1 MIGQSQERRSIFLN
15 YQWDFSFLWGYSG
28 LLARGLWVSIGFTI
42 ATVLLG
48 LLFGMVSALA
58 KLSRFRILQF
68 LATAYIELFRCT
80 PVLVQLIWFY
90 YALPVLL
97 GIQIAPATA
106 GILCL
111 SLYGGSF
118 YAEIIRG
125 GIVSIDRGQTEAG
138 QALGMLPWQV
148 MCRLVLPQALRR
160 MIPALMNQSVMQFKN
175 TSLVSILAI
184 PDLLYQGQLVA
195 HDIYRPLEV
204 YTIIAVIYFTF
215 LYPLTALVRRS
226 EVYFSRAD

>member
-1 MIGQSQERRSIFLN
+1 MN
-15 YQWDFSFLWGYSG
+15 YQWDFSFIWGYSS
-28 LLARGLWVSIGFTI
+28 LFAKGLWVSIGFTV
-42 ATVLLG
+42 ATVALG
-48 LLFGMVSALA
+48 LVFGMMGALG
-58 KLSRFRILQF
+58 KLSTYRLPQF
-68 LATAYIELFRCT
+68 LATAYIEVFRCT

-97 GIQIAPATA
+97 GIEIPAITA
-106 GILCL
+106 GVLCL
-111 SLYGGSF
+111 SLYGGAF

-138 QALGMLPWQV
+138 DALGMLPSQV
-148 MCRLVLPQALRR
+148 MRRIILPQALKR

-204 YTIIAVIYFTF
+204 YSMVAVIYFAF
-215 LYPLTALVRRS
+215 LYPLTALVRWS
-226 EVYFSRAD
+226 EAYFSRAD